1 MNKNTTLLAIYIIQK
16 QSDRLFFCLGVCM
29 CLFVNRLRS
38 EDFIQE
44 NRLRY
49 SLIHIGGLP
58 AIELWNIKGKIVW
71 Y

>member
-1 MNKNTTLLAIYIIQK
+1 
-16 QSDRLFFCLGVCM
+16 M

-49 SLIHIGGLP
+49 SLIHIGGLL
-58 AIELWNIKGKIVW
+58 AIELWNIKDKLCGTERINYAGLSRSTERVTCHLKFA
-71 Y
+71 